1 MWQRTRLAVW
11 TAQPAVI
18 VDGEFAP
25 VITRSQMAVANW
37 RNNQVP
43 DQSIDCS
50 QCLLYTASV
59 RAVGNV
65 QFCGNL
71 LMRQLNQAVA
81 MGFLT

>member
-1 MWQRTRLAVW
+1 
-11 TAQPAVI
+11 
-18 VDGEFAP
+18 
-25 VITRSQMAVANW
+25 MAVANW